1 MKHVLVTV
9 LFTLAFGLAQKIP
22 HFLYINTPILK
33 PNEVI
38 SGTLDEEDGQNLKDG
53 SRLEVVQGR
62 FMEGET
68 LEFVL
73 TSDFDGYLTVYAP
86 DKTVLTSDDDTITD
100 EGYEGYQSSVITEI
114 PESGR
119 YVFIVSGYS
128 EYDLGN
134 YEISARGLEVSE
146 DGAIT
151 LPAELNGV
159 ISVSDE
165 IAEFI
170 DTALAEEAEGED
182 GAPGY
187 LGEFNYDA
195 FTFELSET
203 TTVRLEATSPTL
215 DTIIEVLDAEG
226 NQVAFNDDQN
236 VEDDLETPDYDESLD
251 YTINAGVEVTLEPGS
266 YEIRVAAYDYGF
278 YTLTASVIE
287 E

>member
-73 TSDFDGYLTVYAP
+73 TSDFDGYLT
-86 DKTVLTSDDDTITD
+86 D

-170 DTALAEEAEGED
+170 DTALAEESEGED

-278 YTLTASVIE
+278 YTLTASVIKE
-287 E
+287 